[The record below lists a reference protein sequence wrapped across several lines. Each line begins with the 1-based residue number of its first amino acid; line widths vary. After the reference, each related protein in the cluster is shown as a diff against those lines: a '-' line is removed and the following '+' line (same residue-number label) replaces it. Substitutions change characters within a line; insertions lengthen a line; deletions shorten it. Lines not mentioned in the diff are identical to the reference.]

1 MLLSMENI
9 TFSYSDTPILRDF
22 SLSVNEGECVLL
34 DGDNGCGK
42 TTLLRIANGLL
53 FPDSGTYTFDGAKI
67 DRKSMKDP
75 LFAKSFHQKIGYLF
89 QNTDTQLFCASV
101 FDEIA
106 FGPLQMGLSEEVIR
120 ARVDDLLDLF
130 GIAHL
135 KDRPPYHLSGGEKKK
150 VALAAILAVNPK
162 FLMLDEPLASLDRK
176 SAGWLTDFLCELKSA
191 GKTILLVSHDTTL
204 ADRLGCRVVRMGQG
218 EVDDG

>member
-9 TFSYSDTPILRDF
+9 TFSYADTPVLRDF
-22 SLSVNEGECVLL
+22 SLSVDAGECVLL

-42 TTLLRIANGLL
+42 TTLLQIANGLL
-53 FPDSGTYTFDGAKI
+53 FPDSGQYTFDGTKI

-89 QNTDTQLFCASV
+89 QNTDAQLFCASV

-106 FGPLQMGLSEEVIR
+106 FGPLQMGLPECEIR
-120 ARVDDLLDLF
+120 ARVDDLLNLF

-150 VALAAILAVNPK
+150 VALAAVLAVNPK
-162 FLMLDEPLASLDRK
+162 FLMLDEPFSSLDRK
-176 SAGWLTDFLCELKSA
+176 SAGWLVEFLADLKSA
-191 GKTILLVSHDTTL
+191 GKTILLVSHDAAL
-204 ADRLGCRVVRMGQG
+204 ADRLGCRVVRMEQS
-218 EVDDG
+218 EVDHG